1 MGPWSV
7 YHSAQPSGQ
16 TLRLALVLLI
26 ATVVAASVVLM
37 AVWANGPA
45 APAIPTWPP
54 FTMVYETDGVVYS
67 IGSSPS
73 VTTREVRR
81 LEYQSRTQ
89 WTDTVIEAPTITTTV
104 GSSSRVGAYTRVNGD
119 SYTEY
124 NSSGELTY
132 AETVGENT
140 TILTGSMPP
149 PFPMEESGVDTEPT
163 VTSARVCFNDACTEN
178 AAGLLRR
185 KANGA
190 EFVYVD
196 DARGIPL
203 RVNDA
208 FVVAFVVK
216 EVRIQDAKQ
225 RIAR

>member
-1 MGPWSV
+1 
-7 YHSAQPSGQ
+7 
-16 TLRLALVLLI
+16 
-26 ATVVAASVVLM
+26 
-37 AVWANGPA
+37 
-45 APAIPTWPP
+45 
-54 FTMVYETDGVVYS
+54 MVYETNGVVYS

-89 WTDTVIEAPTITTTV
+89 WTDTVIDDPTITTTV
-104 GSSSRVGAYTRVNGD
+104 GWSSRVGASTRVNGD

-124 NSSGELTY
+124 NSSGESTY
-132 AETVGENT
+132 TETVGENT
-140 TILTGSMPP
+140 TMLTGSMPP
-149 PFPMEESGVDTEPT
+149 PFPIQESGVETEPT
-163 VTSARVCFNDACTEN
+163 VTSAKVCFNDECTEN

-203 RVNDA
+203 RVNDV
-208 FVVAFVVK
+208 FFVK
-216 EVRIQDAKQ
+216 EIRIIDAKQ
-225 RIAR
+225 QIAR